1 MIDRSYDQSTDFH
14 QGGDHDVRGQRVRH
28 SQFGTGVVLDVA
40 GNGPNAKLTVR
51 FDAGVKVVIAR
62 FLTPL

>member
-1 MIDRSYDQSTDFH
+1 M
-14 QGGDHDVRGQRVRH
+14 RGQRVQH
-28 SQFGTGVVLDVA
+28 SQFGKGVILDVN
-40 GNGPNAKLTVR
+40 GKGPNAKLTVR